1 MIAEISTI
9 MATAGKAIDFI
20 NNNDASA
27 LIERGQLGLNTQGS
41 ITKLIAETIIAPRI
55 IISESLKTNK
65 DIDKIIN
72 LNIDIIAGM
81 ISKAFFLLTELKG
94 LTPNTAFDVLKTD
107 KKAVSG
113 LQSLLGYQDEENLT
127 KLMRSSKGLTFGKNK
142 DLKVRMLADKPA
154 EKEEKSNRG
163 KDDISALYSKDI
175 DLKLTIKTKDGST
188 KSLTIP
194 IIVKAHISY
203 NSLSVIKES
212 LIDKKFEKDME
223 ERILEANAGM
233 ISWKNFWLPFDML
246 KEYKEKRIKDVDSL
260 LAYTEER
267 SKLSLSKLASS
278 GMQSLGTYLGALI
291 VSYSDMEDIENNVL
305 RGSISKDAKREIFF
319 TNSKVSL
326 LDIVDPDFE
335 KLTIITKDIEGQSLM
350 DLKSLKKSN
359 GGNEVNDLFKDLLMN
374 RRF

>member
-9 MATAGKAIDFI
+9 MATASKAIDFI
-20 NNNDASA
+20 NDNDAGD
-27 LIERGQLGLNTQGS
+27 LVKRGQLGWNTQGS

-72 LNIDIIAGM
+72 LNIDIISGM

-94 LTPNTAFDVLKTD
+94 MTPNTAFDVLKTD
-107 KKAVSG
+107 KKTVSG
-113 LQSLLGYQDEENLT
+113 LQSLYGYQDTDNLT
-127 KLMRSSKGLTFGKNK
+127 KLMRSSKGLTFGKS
-142 DLKVRMLADKPA
+142 LTVRMLANDEPA
-154 EKEEKSNRG
+154 KANK
-163 KDDISALYSKDI
+163 KDEITSLYSKDI

-203 NSLSVIKES
+203 NSISRIKED

-223 ERILEANAGM
+223 ERLIEANAGM

-246 KEYKEKRIKDVDSL
+246 KEYREKKIKDVDSL

-267 SKLSLSKLASS
+267 GRLSLNKLASS
-278 GMQSLGTYLGALI
+278 GMQSLGTYLGSLI

-305 RGSISKDAKREIFF
+305 RGSINKDNKRELLFN
-319 TNSKVSL
+319 NSKVSL
-326 LDIVDPDFE
+326 LNIVDPDFE

-350 DLKSLKKSN
+350 DLKSLKKNN